1 MRNGLT
7 TGTCAALAAKAAALY
22 LLDGIP
28 PARIE
33 IALPDGERISHPVGQ
48 FRHGKNWS
56 SAAVMKDAGDDP
68 DVTDKAILVVKVSMN
83 DSHEIRFFAGEG
95 VGTVTR
101 PGLAIPPGEPAI
113 NPVPRR
119 QIAAALQ
126 EVSDCGFDVTIS
138 VPEGKKLAAK
148 TFNPRLGI
156 EGGISI
162 LGTNGRV
169 RPFSSPALKAALKCA
184 LDVAVAGHYLDLV
197 LVPGH
202 MGNRA
207 ARQHYCCSDEQIID
221 VSNEWGFVL
230 DEMQCLKLD
239 RLLLLG
245 HPGKL
250 AKLPCGHFQTHSSQS
265 PSPLPFLIDLA
276 QELIDRAPESE
287 LNTVEEFFMQWLA
300 TDQRQIVADVL
311 AEKIRAKVSQQF
323 DISAEIAVALIDL
336 KGDLLGQTEN
346 CATWLHGTG
355 TTS

>member
-22 LLDGIP
+22 LLEGILP
-28 PARIE
+28 LSVE
-33 IALPDGERISHPVGQ
+33 VALPDGERITYPVGQ
-48 FRHGKNWS
+48 FRHGKTWT

-68 DVTDKAILVVKVSMN
+68 DVTDKAILVVRVSMN
-83 DSHEIRFFAGEG
+83 NRHEISFFAGEG

-119 QIAAALQ
+119 QIAAALK

-138 VPEGKKLAAK
+138 VPGGKELAAK

-156 EGGISI
+156 DGGISI

-184 LDVAVAGHYLDLV
+184 LDVAVAGQCRDLV

-207 ARQHYCCSDEQIID
+207 ARKHFCCSDEQIID

-230 DEMQCLKLD
+230 DEMQALKLN

-265 PSPLPFLIDLA
+265 PSPLPFLIGLA
-276 QELIDRAPESE
+276 QELTGRAPEIE

-300 TDQRQIVADVL
+300 ADQRQIVADAL
-311 AEKIRAKVSQQF
+311 AEKIRDKVSQEF
-323 DISAEIAVALIDL
+323 NIRAEIAVALIDL
-336 KGDLLGQTEN
+336 KGDLLGQTDK

-355 TTS
+355 SF